1 MSKMKS
7 TAEQK
12 KLSLLSILPEIVLI
26 IPKTFG
32 LWKILFGLAR
42 QKLNFLESVCPKWCK
57 SNRIFQKR
65 HIITAVKHGGGCVMA
80 WGCFAVLGPGRLAVI
95 N

>member
-12 KLSLLSILPEIVLI
+12 KLKVFSQFCQNFWTLENTLWTG
-26 IPKTFG
+26 KT
-32 LWKILFGLAR
+32 KVELFRKCVSHYA
-42 QKLNFLESVCPKWCK
+42 WCK
-57 SNRIFQKR
+57 SNTIFQKR
-65 HIITAVKHGGGCVMA
+65 HIITAVKYGGGCVMA